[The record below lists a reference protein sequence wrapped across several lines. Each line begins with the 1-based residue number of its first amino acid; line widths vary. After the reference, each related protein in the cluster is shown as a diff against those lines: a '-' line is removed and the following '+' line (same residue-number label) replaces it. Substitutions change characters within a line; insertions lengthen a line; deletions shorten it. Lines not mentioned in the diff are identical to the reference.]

1 MQENQKEATIDWQEL
16 DLILRRWAIMSQW
29 EKDLQNYEDLKA
41 EVDEKVHLG
50 YN

>member
-1 MQENQKEATIDWQEL
+1 MQENQKESSIDWQEL

>member
-1 MQENQKEATIDWQEL
+1 MQENQKEKTIDWQEL
-16 DLILRRWAIMSQW
+16 DLILRRWAVMSQW
-29 EKDLQNYEDLKA
+29 EKDLQNYENLKA

>member
-1 MQENQKEATIDWQEL
+1 MQENQKEETIDWQEL

>member
-1 MQENQKEATIDWQEL
+1 MQENQKEETIDWQEL

-29 EKDLQNYEDLKA
+29 ENDMQNYENLK
-41 EVDEKVHLG
+41 DEIDGKVHLG

>member
-1 MQENQKEATIDWQEL
+1 MQENQKEETIDWQEL

-29 EKDLQNYEDLKA
+29 EKDLQNYENLKE

>member
-1 MQENQKEATIDWQEL
+1 MQENQKEETIDWQEL

-29 EKDLQNYEDLKA
+29 EKDLQNYEHLKA
-41 EVDEKVHLG
+41 EIDENIHLG

>member
-1 MQENQKEATIDWQEL
+1 MQENQKEETIDWREL
-16 DLILRRWAIMSQW
+16 DLILRRWAVMSQW